1 MSVTEALRAFSIET
15 VVAYT
20 AAHEPSKAVA
30 HGLETSLDRK
40 TSPPSRSTSTRMA
53 AAAARRFRG
62 AGCDDARAV
71 VSSTT
76 HATAV
81 FVRRADAPTNDL

>member
-1 MSVTEALRAFSIET
+1 
-15 VVAYT
+15 
-20 AAHEPSKAVA
+20 
-30 HGLETSLDRK
+30 
-40 TSPPSRSTSTRMA
+40 MA